1 MSSATQQ
8 LIHQMFDAFN
18 RHDAQAVVD
27 TMTDDVVFEAAA
39 GPEVFGRRFSGK
51 AAAKEAFY
59 NTFNDL
65 KDVRWDDVVVVE
77 GPKWVVT
84 TWTMKATRADGM
96 RMEIEGLDLFTLC
109 DGKVCEKRAFRKD
122 RPAIPKA

>member
-1 MSSATQQ
+1 MTTATQQ
-8 LIHQMFDAFN
+8 LIGQMFDAFN

-39 GPEVFGRRFSGK
+39 GPEVYGRRFSGK
-51 AAAKEAFY
+51 AAVKEAFA

-65 KDVRWDDVVVVE
+65 KDVRWDDVQVVE

-84 TWTMKATRADGM
+84 TWTMKATRADGQ
-96 RMEIEGLDLFTLC
+96 RMEIEGLDLFTVR

-122 RPAIPKA
+122 RPLIPTA